1 MGGEAGVEKA
11 LLAGEGAVDELIDE
25 DEVAG
30 RDVILQA
37 AHRAQRDDVGH
48 ARALQRI
55 DIGAVVDRAWRQR
68 VTAPVARQEHHVSIC
83 EAAEEKRIRRSPEG
97 RADVDPLRL
106 AQTLDL
112 VEAAAADNAEADR
125 GGLGGH
131 GRALVHG
138 PGKARE

>member
-1 MGGEAGVEKA
+1 M
-11 LLAGEGAVDELIDE
+11 
-25 DEVAG
+25 
-30 RDVILQA
+30 A
-37 AHRAQRDDVGH
+37 AA
-48 ARALQRI
+48 
-55 DIGAVVDRAWRQR
+55 
-68 VTAPVARQEHHVSIC
+68 VARQEHHIGAG
-83 EAAEEKRIRRSPEG
+83 EAAEEERIGRSPEG

-106 AQTLDL
+106 AQPLDL